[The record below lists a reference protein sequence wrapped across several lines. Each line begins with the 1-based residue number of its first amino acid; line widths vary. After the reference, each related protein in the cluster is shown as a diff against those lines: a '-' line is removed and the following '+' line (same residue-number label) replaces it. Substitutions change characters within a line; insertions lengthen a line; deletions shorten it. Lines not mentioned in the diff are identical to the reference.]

1 MAGLREIPVII
12 REYTK
17 QQTMEIA
24 LIENVQREDLNPIEE
39 ARAYQ
44 MLIQEFGLKQEEV
57 AVRVLKTGRLLQT
70 ACAC

>member
-1 MAGLREIPVII
+1 MI

-39 ARAYQ
+39 AKAYQ
-44 MLIQEFGLKQEEV
+44 RLIQEFELKQEEI
-57 AVRVLKTGRLLQT
+57 AALSLIHI
-70 ACAC
+70 